1 MKINKKIPKDI
12 GVVVVAQLV
21 ERLLPTPEVPDSNPV
36 IMLIFYLKDSLDQ
49 NLLDNVCH
57 SKSRKQNSQHRGYH
71 DNREQPVPQ
80 TNNRW
85 IT

>member
-36 IMLIFYLKDSLDQ
+36 IGNVYLEKMKIKKKEARMTDS
-49 NLLDNVCH
+49 
-57 SKSRKQNSQHRGYH
+57 KNS
-71 DNREQPVPQ
+71 
-80 TNNRW
+80 
-85 IT
+85 